1 MEIDISF
8 LLLIII
14 IFVILNRN
22 NTPSCFYHMNF
33 VTKLRSV
40 RLFYPCV
47 SSFLHET
54 NAIWFQRRDLSLT
67 FCTSPKDP
75 DHFKYNQG
83 ARFQRKT
90 SLFSHCFL
98 LRSLVLLFFF
108 CFSFSFILKSSY
120 YLQNTLLFMLVSS
133 YYYVAEI
140 KWPIKGCDNILL
152 NFPSMHFFVKCLMG
166 LTGINSVSPPQRMS
180 VLNHNKKLS

>member
-1 MEIDISF
+1 MKRMQFDFSF
-8 LLLIII
+8 LG
-14 IFVILNRN
+14 
-22 NTPSCFYHMNF
+22 
-33 VTKLRSV
+33 
-40 RLFYPCV
+40 
-47 SSFLHET
+47 
-54 NAIWFQRRDLSLT
+54 RDLSLT

-108 CFSFSFILKSSY
+108 CFSFSFILKFHIIFRTPFC
-120 YLQNTLLFMLVSS
+120 LCFVSS

-166 LTGINSVSPPQRMS
+166 LIGINSVSPPQRMS